1 MNAIV
6 GAIIVVGC
14 ILGGY
19 VLEEGHILALYQPAE
34 LLIIGG
40 SALGAFIISNPGRTL
55 KQCLHGIIEIFKG
68 SQYSREHYTE
78 TLSVLY
84 AILLKIRK
92 EGMMGIEADV
102 EDPNNSQLFRRFP
115 KVLAHQRTTGFICDY
130 FLIMTSGIMNVFEI
144 ENLMDVDLEASAHAA
159 NKPHE
164 ALSFLSESLPA
175 FGIVA
180 AVMGVVITMGAIGGP
195 QDVLG
200 HKIAAALVGTFLGIL
215 LAYGFLGPAAKF
227 LQSIAEDEE
236 QFFTCIKTGIIAHL
250 NGYPAKMAIEF
261 ARVSIAPDIRPS
273 SVELERLIQPPK
285 AAVTAS

>member
-1 MNAIV
+1 MNFIL
-6 GAIIVVGC
+6 GAILVVGC

-19 VLEEGHILALYQPAE
+19 LMEDGHILALYQPAE

-40 SALGAFIISNPGRTL
+40 AAFGAFVISNPGSTL
-55 KQCLHGIIEIFKG
+55 KKCLHGVAELFKG
-68 SQYSREHYTE
+68 SMYSRELYTE
-78 TLSVLY
+78 TLSLLY

-92 EGMMGIEADV
+92 EGMMGIESDV
-102 EDPNNSQLFRRFP
+102 DDPYRSPLFSRFP
-115 KVLAHQRTTGFICDY
+115 KVLAQKRIVDFISDY

-164 ALSFLSESLPA
+164 AISFLSESLPA

-195 QDVLG
+195 QSELG

-215 LAYGFLGPAAKF
+215 MAYGFLGPAAKY

-236 QFFTCIKTGIIAHL
+236 MFFTCIKTGIIAHL

-261 ARVSIAPDIRPS
+261 ARVSISPDIRPS
-273 SVELERLIQPPK
+273 SSELEQLIQPPK
-285 AAVTAS
+285 AAAA